1 SLCQGDAMTGPLGGI
16 RVLELAGIAPAPFAC
31 TVLSDLGADV
41 VRVERRAQQVPDADT
56 HVAAPP
62 RDPLARGR
70 RSVAV
75 DLKAEDGVRALLDLV
90 ERADVLVEGFRPGVC
105 ERLGI
110 GPEVCLD
117 RNPRLV
123 FARLTGFGQDGPLA
137 DLAGHDITYLALSGA
152 LHPIGPSDRPPTP
165 PINYVADFGGGA
177 MPLVVG
183 VLAALLE
190 RERSG
195 RGQVVDASMTEGASM
210 MTAMLHGLVA
220 QRLWRD
226 QRGGNLLDGSA
237 PFYRCYECADG
248 RFVAV
253 GALEDQFYAEFVGLL
268 GFDPAELPD
277 RHQRP
282 NWPALTERFAAVL
295 ATRGRD
301 EWAAVFERS
310 DACVAPVLSLTEAA
324 DHPHAKSRGS
334 FVDVAGQVQ
343 PAPVPRLSR
352 TPARVT
358 GPAPWPGQH
367 TVDEALASW
376 PLPTG

>member
-1 SLCQGDAMTGPLGGI
+1 MTGPLAGV
-16 RVLELAGIAPAPFAC
+16 RVIELAGIAPAPFAC

-41 VRVERRAQQVPDADT
+41 VRVERRGQAQAPDADT
-56 HVAAPP
+56 HVPAPP

-70 RSVAV
+70 RSVAI

-110 GPEVCLD
+110 GPDVCLD

-152 LHPIGPSDRPPTP
+152 LHPIGPSDRPPAP

-190 RERSG
+190 RGRSG

-210 MTAMLHGLVA
+210 MTAMLHGFVA
-220 QRLWRD
+220 QGLWRD
-226 QRGGNLLDGSA
+226 RRGGNLLDGSA

-277 RHQRP
+277 RHKRA
-282 NWPALTERFAAVL
+282 NWPTLTERFAAVL
-295 ATRGRD
+295 ATRDRD

-352 TPARVT
+352 TPTRVA
-358 GPAPWPGQH
+358 GPAPWPGQQ

>member
-1 SLCQGDAMTGPLGGI
+1 MTGPLAGV
-16 RVLELAGIAPAPFAC
+16 RVIELAGIAPAPFAC
-31 TVLSDLGADV
+31 TVMSDLGADV
-41 VRVERRAQQVPDADT
+41 VRVERRGQAQAPDADT
-56 HVAAPP
+56 HVPAPP

-70 RSVAV
+70 RSVAI

-110 GPEVCLD
+110 GPDVCLD

-152 LHPIGPSDRPPTP
+152 LHPIGPSDRPPAP

-190 RERSG
+190 RGRSG

-210 MTAMLHGLVA
+210 MTAMLHGFVA
-220 QRLWRD
+220 QGLWRD
-226 QRGGNLLDGSA
+226 RRGGNLLDGSA

-277 RHQRP
+277 RQP
-282 NWPALTERFAAVL
+282 
-295 ATRGRD
+295 
-301 EWAAVFERS
+301 
-310 DACVAPVLSLTEAA
+310 
-324 DHPHAKSRGS
+324 GS
-334 FVDVAGQVQ
+334 GC
-343 PAPVPRLSR
+343 
-352 TPARVT
+352 
-358 GPAPWPGQH
+358 G
-367 TVDEALASW
+367 
-376 PLPTG
+376 